1 MSSQQVAYTTASSC
15 KIGYL
20 RSPIFKQHANKT
32 VIYSMKKMSLLWA
45 AIFIFAL
52 SAQAQI
58 KTPAPSP
65 SSKMTQE
72 VGLIKIDVDYSR
84 PSAKGR
90 KVFGEL
96 VPFGDIWRTGA
107 NSATKLT
114 FSDDIT
120 LGNVKVAKGTY
131 ALYTIPME
139 KEWTIIIY
147 KNTTLGGNLKE
158 VKDDELAAK
167 FNVPSLRLNDP
178 VETFTIDFDNLRN
191 ASADLVLSWEK
202 TKIVVPIMLDTDS
215 KVMADIKKVMAG
227 PDANAYYAASR
238 YYFEEKKDP
247 KQALEWVNKSLEM
260 GGDKF
265 WILRMKAQI
274 QAELGMY
281 KDAIAT
287 AEKSMELAKADGNMD
302 YVRMNEK
309 SISEWKTKK

>member
-1 MSSQQVAYTTASSC
+1 
-15 KIGYL
+15 
-20 RSPIFKQHANKT
+20 
-32 VIYSMKKMSLLWA
+32 MKKMFFLWVA
-45 AIFIFAL
+45 AFAFTL

-65 SSKMTQE
+65 SAKLTQE
-72 VGLIKIDVDYSR
+72 VGLVKIDVDYSR

-96 VPFGDIWRTGA
+96 VTFGEIWRTGA
-107 NSATKLT
+107 NAATKLT
-114 FSDDIT
+114 FSDDLT
-120 LGNVKVAKGTY
+120 LGGAKIAKGSY

-158 VKDDELAAK
+158 VKEEELAAK
-167 FNVPSLRLNDP
+167 FNVPSLRLNDA
-178 VETFTIDFDNLRN
+178 VETFTIGFDNLRN
-191 ASADLVLSWEK
+191 ASADLVLTWEK
-202 TKIVVPIMLDTDS
+202 TKVVVPIMLDTDS
-215 KVMADIKKVMAG
+215 KVVADIKKVMAG

-238 YYFEEKKDP
+238 YYFEEKKDM

-265 WILRMKAQI
+265 WILRMKSQV

-287 AEKSMELAKADGNMD
+287 AEKSLDLAKADGNMD

-309 SISEWKTKK
+309 SIGEWKMKK